1 MIPDVSQGSFNIQ
14 LLPIFF
20 FNCHF
25 FDSCIIVVF
34 KLFFLSSGWPTQL
47 PVAQKIL
54 LPIIVFCS
62 SVPAAPLKLLPSDQ
76 TLKHPILVL
85 HLSWLSFDSHH
96 CMYAYEFVE
105 EVGSLYW
112 LIANLS
118 IKFFYTN
125 MIIKVSLLTEH
136 LGIFKKAVQFLWT
149 VFQKVL
155 QQLQARGYINRML
168 QYCITFKWLACN
180 ER

>member
-14 LLPIFF
+14 LLPIFI

-34 KLFFLSSGWPTQL
+34 KLFFLSSGWPTQP

-62 SVPAAPLKLLPSDQ
+62 SIPAAPLKLLPSDQ
-76 TLKHPILVL
+76 TLKHKILVL

-112 LIANLS
+112 LIANLL
-118 IKFFYTN
+118 IKFFYAN
-125 MIIKVSLLTEH
+125 MIRKVSLLTEH

-149 VFQKVL
+149 VFSESTT
-155 QQLQARGYINRML
+155 AAIS
-168 QYCITFKWLACN
+168 
-180 ER
+180 